1 MYLDKI
7 NHIFIHIDKNGG
19 NYLAKN
25 FIKNKLTSDKIVKK
39 NHDDG
44 KDDFRIIGKFTQ
56 HKHQN
61 LNDYMKLL
69 KTTPKKVKV
78 VTSIR
83 DPLDRI
89 ISFYFATSNRM
100 KTNKLIKKINYQLY
114 KFFKTNLPFSK
125 KFYKY
130 EKPKLIESEFI
141 NFMNNIPSQKE
152 KFLFNDQFFIP
163 DFIIQFSNL
172 NKDLEIFLSKHIK
185 NFEIIENKINSN
197 QFYSSKEKEDIYNN
211 KNIINE
217 FLKSKHFDDY
227 KFFKIPINKNI
238 S

>member
-78 VTSIR
+78 VTS
-83 DPLDRI
+83 
-89 ISFYFATSNRM
+89 
-100 KTNKLIKKINYQLY
+100 
-114 KFFKTNLPFSK
+114 
-125 KFYKY
+125 
-130 EKPKLIESEFI
+130 
-141 NFMNNIPSQKE
+141 
-152 KFLFNDQFFIP
+152 
-163 DFIIQFSNL
+163 
-172 NKDLEIFLSKHIK
+172 
-185 NFEIIENKINSN
+185 
-197 QFYSSKEKEDIYNN
+197 
-211 KNIINE
+211 
-217 FLKSKHFDDY
+217 
-227 KFFKIPINKNI
+227 
-238 S
+238 